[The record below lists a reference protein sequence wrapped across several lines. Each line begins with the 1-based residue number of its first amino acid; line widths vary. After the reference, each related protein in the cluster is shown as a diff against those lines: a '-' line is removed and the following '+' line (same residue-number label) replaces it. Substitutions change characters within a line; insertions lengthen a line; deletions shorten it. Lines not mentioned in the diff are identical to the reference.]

1 METGKRNYRLGQP
14 HDRAE
19 AAKGPRQPGTGQTRS
34 PLACEEELSQEQK
47 RQMQPTCNLSCV
59 RQENVVSRKERWQ
72 RRRCGLQRAG
82 SPAGR
87 CRGRPGRRSG
97 AARCQQRALGLQAA
111 EPPLC
116 SPCRGPAAE
125 PRTAFLPPA
134 ARAPV
139 LPPCRVS
146 VPAHRAAVARRA
158 PRFPRH
164 GDSARSLEV
173 QLSLGQRALGAR
185 CPGCRQPLNPR
196 CAHGR
201 E

>member
-14 HDRAE
+14 HGRAE

-34 PLACEEELSQEQK
+34 PLACEEEPAQEQK

-59 RQENVVSRKERWQ
+59 RQENAVSRKERWR
-72 RRRCGLQRAG
+72 RRRCGRQRAG
-82 SPAGR
+82 GP
-87 CRGRPGRRSG
+87 
-97 AARCQQRALGLQAA
+97 ARCQQRALGLQAA

-158 PRFPRH
+158 PRLPRH
-164 GDSARSLEV
+164 GTPPAVWKHSCP
-173 QLSLGQRALGAR
+173 LGSGHSERAVLGAGSR
-185 CPGCRQPLNPR
+185 
-196 CAHGR
+196 
-201 E
+201 